1 MMLNMNQKEM
11 LILLVTLIVIETAD
25 ANWWHWT
32 ATTTG
37 KTSFLYIPL
46 LGLYL
51 SNISSD
57 MRSRQPK

>member
-11 LILLVTLIVIETAD
+11 LILLVTLIVIDTAA

-32 ATTTG
+32 ASTTG

-46 LGLYL
+46 LTWFIFILEIITNGLRL
-51 SNISSD
+51 I
-57 MRSRQPK
+57 